1 VQALHFRPTEN
12 RAMAIDDQVAGAHG
26 TADIT
31 LLEPVVTQISL
42 VWRAWIRDASIFAWH
57 FCARD
62 KLCDVFVWRVFGV
75 VDPCVPSIGRA
86 GQGRKNWGS
95 ILIWGKRIS
104 GAPQA
109 SSLVEKTAGARICRL
124 VCPGVIDRRYRN
136 RNAAPF
142 AVDPRKVGRPN
153 RRINFAFPYCYFGL
167 FSCKKSFP

>member
-1 VQALHFRPTEN
+1 
-12 RAMAIDDQVAGAHG
+12 MAIDDQVAGAHG

-95 ILIWGKRIS
+95 ILIWGNGSPVRHR
-104 GAPQA
+104 PQA
-109 SSLVEKTAGARICRL
+109 LWKRQQALGS
-124 VCPGVIDRRYRN
+124 
-136 RNAAPF
+136 
-142 AVDPRKVGRPN
+142 VGWSVR
-153 RRINFAFPYCYFGL
+153 G
-167 FSCKKSFP
+167 S